1 VNTPISSTTVSDFS
15 PVEPAPGHEPAPGIT
30 DHVKDYW
37 RRVKGGEMGS
47 LPAVL
52 AFLVLTAL
60 FASLSRNKAGDIVF
74 GGKSY
79 FVTKIN
85 FANLFNQAAELT
97 VLAAALVFLIIL
109 TELDLSAGVTGGV
122 GMATLT
128 VLTKDYH
135 WGIAQA
141 LVVAFI
147 VGMVTGFVIGNIV
160 ARLGVPAFVVT
171 LGFFLAYQ
179 GIQLIMLGDGGTF
192 RVENKFV
199 LSIMN
204 SNLSP
209 AVGWVIFVAI
219 VAVSIL
225 LSVLDR
231 GRRARAGVKN
241 APMVFV
247 LTKLALLVVLGG
259 MSVLFLNKNRSLST
273 KRIAGV
279 PKSIILVLVV
289 LFVGTFVLDRTRF
302 GRHLYAVG
310 GNPEAARRAGINVA
324 RIRIAGFVICS
335 TLAVL
340 SGVLHASRVGVVEA
354 SAGVRIVL
362 SGVAAA
368 VVGGVSLFGGR
379 GRLSNAVV
387 GAFVIA
393 MIDNGLGL
401 LGLPG
406 GINYLVTGSVL
417 VLAATVDALAR
428 RRNATIKR

>member
-1 VNTPISSTTVSDFS
+1 VTTPTDSSVIPGSVMPLEAPTTEAS
-15 PVEPAPGHEPAPGIT
+15 HEPKPTVG
-30 DHVKDYW
+30 DHLQDYF

-47 LPAVL
+47 LPALAAFVVL
-52 AFLVLTAL
+52 GAL
-60 FASLSRNKAGDIVF
+60 FQSQSK
-74 GGKSY
+74 Y
-79 FVTKIN
+79 FLTKIN

-122 GMATLT
+122 GMASLT

-135 WGIAQA
+135 WNIAPA
-141 LVVAFI
+141 IVVAFI
-147 VGMVTGFVIGNIV
+147 VGIVTGFVIGNIV

-179 GIQLIMLGDGGTF
+179 GIQLVMLGDGGTF
-192 RVENKFV
+192 RVENKFI
-199 LSIMN
+199 LSVMN

-209 AVGWVIFVAI
+209 MVGWVMFGGV
-219 VAVSIL
+219 VAVA
-225 LSVLDR
+225 VLMNLWDR
-231 GRRARAGVKN
+231 SRRTAAGVQN
-241 APMVFV
+241 PPALFAFV
-247 LTKLALLVVLGG
+247 KLGLLLVVGG
-259 MSVLFLNKNRSLST
+259 VSVYLLNQNRSLSA
-273 KRIAGV
+273 KNIAGV
-279 PKSIILVLVV
+279 PKSILLVLVV
-289 LFVGTFVLDRTRF
+289 LSIGTFVLDRTRF

-324 RIRIAGFVICS
+324 RIRIAGFMICS
-335 TLAVL
+335 SLAVL
-340 SGVLHASRVGVVEA
+340 SGLLHASRVGVVEA

-362 SGVAAA
+362 SGVGAA

-379 GRLSNAVV
+379 GRLSNAVI

-406 GINYLVTGSVL
+406 GINYLVTGGVL

-428 RRNATIKR
+428 RRNATVKR